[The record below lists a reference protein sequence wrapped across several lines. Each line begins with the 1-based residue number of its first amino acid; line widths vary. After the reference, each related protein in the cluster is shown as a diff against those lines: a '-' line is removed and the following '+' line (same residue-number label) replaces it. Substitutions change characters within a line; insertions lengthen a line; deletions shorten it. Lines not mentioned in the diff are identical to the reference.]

1 MSIHMDKLT
10 PEALQAK
17 VTKELEKSRKMAERE
32 LTKIKTTV
40 TSKMKEV
47 EKFVEKNPEK
57 AALISAGIGAAFG
70 AAMALF
76 MKKDGKKKKR

>member
-1 MSIHMDKLT
+1 M
-10 PEALQAK
+10 AK
-17 VTKELEKSRKMAERE
+17 MTKEELQDKVVKELAKSRKMAERE
-32 LTKIKTTV
+32 LAKIKTTV

-57 AALISAGIGAAFG
+57 AALISAGIGAALG

-76 MKKDGKKKKR
+76 MNKKKR